1 MNRQILACPVLLGRA
16 NQPDGRDGPPGRP
29 LCLARPAVAPYRLR
43 QAYTRTQIAAS
54 RTKSATLLA
63 RMFHTLLD
71 SLRADCRCS
80 PESRL
85 LAGTSG
91 LPAKPPPETS
101 ARRSGKIL
109 RLAWAGGGFS
119 GVGGL
124 TISLR
129 KGGFALARIY
139 RDYRHHKNC
148 QQTNDRGDGED
159 CEICGLEANGVRHLL
174 RNQRNTKKV
183 LYLTKL
189 SSLMGVEAVCPPV
202 L

>member
-1 MNRQILACPVLLGRA
+1 
-16 NQPDGRDGPPGRP
+16 
-29 LCLARPAVAPYRLR
+29 
-43 QAYTRTQIAAS
+43 
-54 RTKSATLLA
+54 
-63 RMFHTLLD
+63 MFHTLLD

-124 TISLR
+124 TISLP

-159 CEICGLEANGVRHLL
+159 CEICGLDSLNSGRWCKQVKFSDSGFFLAMTQFRRLPRTRSVRHSEALTTAGSLL
-174 RNQRNTKKV
+174 TEDRAPLRAMV
-183 LYLTKL
+183 
-189 SSLMGVEAVCPPV
+189 
-202 L
+202 

>member
-1 MNRQILACPVLLGRA
+1 
-16 NQPDGRDGPPGRP
+16 
-29 LCLARPAVAPYRLR
+29 
-43 QAYTRTQIAAS
+43 
-54 RTKSATLLA
+54 
-63 RMFHTLLD
+63 MFHTLLD

-159 CEICGLEANGVRHLL
+159 CEICGLVVSAGLAVPP
-174 RNQRNTKKV
+174 
-183 LYLTKL
+183 YLSIGAPGRRAL
-189 SSLMGVEAVCPPV
+189 PIDPRICGRDGPPGRPF
-202 L
+202 